1 MKLLKNI
8 FISFV
13 MVVFATLSAFGA
25 ENCKNEQYRRVYPE
39 RCKDTTNA
47 RTVLSLVGGAALI
60 GSGVALAVQSAGNHG
75 SSSGN
80 NQTNFQR
87 TPLSSNIVTNYAM
100 SDYVQNQKI
109 NAIYLNSM
117 TNGNDIDTDTINSI
131 KSTSDYQRNA
141 VRYDAIKLS
150 WSIARGYSGANTNIN
165 ILDDFYS
172 EHGDTVRYISEYIA
186 PGANVTTTNLAT
198 SADNFGS
205 FNYMANK
212 ITNSATSDI
221 YNASWQ
227 IPATEN
233 SNAANV
239 IYNYDGSLKTY
250 AAAQQ
255 YMYNITSEN
264 FITQIRNTAIDND
277 AIFVWAAGNQSQN
290 ESGALSAMPLAFPD
304 LQGHFVNVVALNNSG
319 TIAWYSNECG
329 ITQNYCIA
337 APGSGWN
344 TDAQSHVDGT
354 SFAAPTVSG
363 AIAVIKEAFPY
374 MNATQITQLL
384 FTTATDLGDQGID
397 SIYGWGLLNMEKATN
412 PVGTPTIVLANETI
426 RPLSVSNIGGSAAP
440 AIQKANVKMAF
451 FDDFGRAFATNLSDN
466 VKVIPYGRG
475 FDKLREGKDDS
486 ISFNN
491 FEFGFAQNHLLESSD
506 LISFQ
511 SNQITNFVG
520 YKNEF
525 KFGEV
530 NFYQNTRFG
539 ITNPKASENSMVS
552 GFSNIYTSSL
562 KMGATWQDFA
572 FEVAI
577 PETIVSGDMYM
588 IVPIARANNG
598 DIIYNNATIDL
609 SSNRPSTEYTVK
621 YKHLSATYVENP
633 DYENEFFIMA
643 KTKIAF

>member
-1 MKLLKNI
+1 MRMKLLKNI
-8 FISFV
+8 FTFAFT
-13 MVVFATLSAFGA
+13 VVFSALTAFGA
-25 ENCKNEQYRRVYPE
+25 QNCDDEQYRRVYPE
-39 RCKDTTNA
+39 RCKDTTNT
-47 RTVLSLVGGAALI
+47 RTVLTLVGGAALI
-60 GSGVALAVQSAGNHG
+60 GSGVALAVQSAGSHA
-75 SSSGN
+75 SSS
-80 NQTNFQR
+80 NQTNLQR
-87 TPLSSNIVTNYAM
+87 TP
-100 SDYVQNQKI
+100 YVQNQKI
-109 NAIYLNSM
+109 NAVYLNSM
-117 TNGNDIDTDTINSI
+117 TNGNDIDSDAINSI

-141 VRYDAIKLS
+141 VRYDTINLAWAS
-150 WSIARGYSGANTNIN
+150 ARGYSGTNTNIN

-172 EHGDTVRYISEYIA
+172 EHGDTVRYISEHVA
-186 PGANVTTTNLAT
+186 TGANITTTNLAT

-205 FNYMANK
+205 FNYIANK
-212 ITNSATSDI
+212 IANSDTADI

-227 IPATEN
+227 IPATAN

-264 FITQIRNTAIDND
+264 FVTTIRNTAIDND

-304 LQGHFVNVVALNNSG
+304 LQGHFVNVVALNNRG

-337 APGSGWN
+337 APGTGWN
-344 TDAQSHVDGT
+344 TDAQSYADGT

-384 FTTATDLGDQGID
+384 FTTATDLGDPGID
-397 SIYGWGLLNMEKATN
+397 SVYGWGLLDMEKATN
-412 PVGTPTIVLANETI
+412 PVGTPTIILANETI
-426 RPLSVSNIGGSAAP
+426 RPLSVSNITGSAAP

-451 FDDFGRAFATNLSDN
+451 FDDFGRAFTTNLSDN
-466 VKVIPYGRG
+466 VKIIPYGRG
-475 FDKLREGKDDS
+475 FDKLRESENDS
-486 ISFNN
+486 ILFNN
-491 FEFGFAQNHLLESSD
+491 FEFGFAQNHLLESSG
-506 LISFQ
+506 LISVQ
-511 SNQITNFVG
+511 SNNMTNFVG

-525 KFGEV
+525 KLGEFG
-530 NFYQNTRFG
+530 FYQNARFG

-552 GFSNIYTSSL
+552 RFSNIYTSSA

-577 PETIVSGDMYM
+577 PETIVSGNMYM
-588 IVPIARANNG
+588 NVPVARANNG
-598 DIIYNNATIDL
+598 DIIYNNANIDL
-609 SSNRPSTEYTVK
+609 SNTHPSMEYTVK
-621 YKHLSATYVENP
+621 YKYLSATYVENP

-643 KTKIAF
+643 KTKVAF